1 MSDFLWSIIPWGYL
15 VLLNIE
21 AMHNDILDGFF
32 PIITMFGDEMGIIVI
47 MSLVYWC
54 VNKRVGQTITFAYL
68 YTAALGTWIKELFG
82 IPRPDDPAFEN
93 ILNKSGISKRISP
106 LIYEHPPSFLSL
118 HTQGAVVVWGYMAYA
133 FKKTWFTILAVILIT
148 LIAFSRMYVGV
159 HFPQDVIGGL
169 IVGIVYLVVLIW
181 AEPYVRD
188 WLSKQSNVRRYAL
201 AILIPLVVWILNP
214 VEANATSM
222 GAAIGMGVG
231 FVLEGQTL
239 GYSASGKMWRRVLRG
254 AIGLVLIFAVFFG
267 LDILF
272 SFFDESMGET
282 MALVWRLIRYALLGF
297 AGGFVVPWFFVKTR
311 LAPLKP

>member
-1 MSDFLWSIIPWGYL
+1 MGGFLWSIIPWGYQ

-21 AMHNDILDGFF
+21 VMHNDFLDGFF

-54 VNKRVGQTITFAYL
+54 VNKRVGQTITFGYL
-68 YTAALGTWIKELFG
+68 YTAALNTWIKELFG
-82 IPRPDDPAFEN
+82 IPRPDDPALED

-106 LIYEHPPSFLSL
+106 LIYERPPSFLSL
-118 HTQGAVVVWGYMAYA
+118 HAQGAVVVWGYMAYA

-148 LIAFSRMYVGV
+148 MIAFSRMYVGV
-159 HFPQDVIGGL
+159 HFPQDVVGGL
-169 IVGIVYLVVLIW
+169 IVGIVYLIVLIW
-181 AEPYVRD
+181 AEPYVRV
-188 WLSKQSNVRRYAL
+188 WLSKQSNVWRYAL

-222 GAAIGMGVG
+222 GAALGMGVG

-239 GYSASGKMWRRVLRG
+239 GYSASGKIWRRVLRG

-267 LDILF
+267 LDMLF
-272 SFFDESMGET
+272 GFFDESMGET
-282 MALVWRLIRYALLGF
+282 MVLVWRLIRYALLGF
-297 AGGFVVPWFFVKTR
+297 AGGFVIPWFFVKTR
-311 LAPLKP
+311 LAYQEP